1 MAIDDQRLSTG
12 LPGVDGLLQGL
23 IRGDNVVWRT
33 QEEPFLRLAED
44 AVLAQAAEHGWP
56 AVYVTAATPPAA
68 LAERLGPRVAV
79 LDARPQGR
87 FSEPAALERVLVDGA
102 RKSPMSVAVID
113 DLGTL
118 AERWGSQRALQF
130 FSRTCPQLFDI
141 GSIAYWRAPGRQL
154 GSAFMEGVRRI
165 TQCVVEVSA
174 DHIRVV
180 KAEGRSGSVPGTLA
194 RYQIVDGAL
203 EVVPEAALGRL
214 GRGLAQLR
222 KERHLSQADLAR
234 IAGVTPSAIS
244 QAESGRRGLALD
256 TLLVIAEQVG
266 ISLDTLLSANPST
279 GYVVVRHD
287 RRVTR
292 DEVTPLLDG
301 VGAGLR
307 AFLIRLG
314 AGQTGVPPVPHKGT
328 ELVLVAGGLVQVDI
342 GTESPVLRT
351 GDALMARAEHILGW
365 RNLLTGTAMLFW
377 ILQDHPVE

>member
-1 MAIDDQRLSTG
+1 MTPGGQRLSTG
-12 LPGVDGLLQGL
+12 LPGLDQLLQGL
-23 IRGDNVVWRT
+23 IPGDNVVWRT
-33 QEEPFLRLAED
+33 QEEPFLTVAED
-44 AVLAQAAEHGWP
+44 AVLAQATEHGWP
-56 AVYVTAATPPAA
+56 ATYVTASTPPTA
-68 LAERLGPRVAV
+68 LAARLGPRVAV

-87 FSEPAALERVLVDGA
+87 FADPAALEKMLVEGA
-102 RKSPMSVAVID
+102 RRAPMSVAVVD

-118 AERWGSQRALQF
+118 AARWGSQRTLQF
-130 FSRTCPQLFDI
+130 FGRTCPQLFDI

-154 GSAFMEGVRRI
+154 GSAFMEGVRRV
-165 TQCVVEVSA
+165 TQCVVEVSP

-194 RYQIVDGAL
+194 RYQLTDGGL
-203 EVVPEAALGRL
+203 EVFPEAALGRL

-222 KERHLSQADLAR
+222 RERHLSQADLAR

-266 ISLDTLLSANPST
+266 VSLDTLLSANPAT

-301 VGAGLR
+301 TGAGLR
-307 AFLIRLG
+307 AFLVRLG
-314 AGQTGVPPVPHKGT
+314 PGQSGTPPVPHKGV
-328 ELVLVAGGLVQVDI
+328 ELVLVAGGLIQVDI
-342 GTESPVLRT
+342 GSESPVLRT
-351 GDALMARAEHILGW
+351 GDALMARAEQILGW
-365 RNLLTGTAMLFW
+365 HNLLTGPAMLFW
-377 ILQDHPVE
+377 ILHDQPE